1 MIKKIVYTHTQR
13 ANGLRSDSVLYNS
26 TSIEQSI
33 GKSTKRES
41 KTMNKAT
48 QNIVNKITTES
59 KITDKNKISASSL
72 ESQLSLISAFV
83 DGGLNDATK
92 RDVLLHFENN
102 NLLQKVTGY
111 SAYSQ
116 SMISLIDLVRDYCKD
131 TEGFE
136 VKETTRNDAFQ
147 IGFVARDVNNDKRN
161 VGFNF
166 ANISDM
172 ERRAK
177 LNGGVKVIEGKVL
190 PNKTKDGRQDK
201 FKTIVSK

>member
-1 MIKKIVYTHTQR
+1 MRKHELYTDLDRGEAQPMV
-13 ANGLRSDSVLYNS
+13 APILYKDF
-26 TSIEQSI
+26 TMQQSIETT
-33 GKSTKRES
+33 TKEGN
-41 KTMNKAT
+41 KTMTTNK
-48 QNIVNKITTES
+48 IVNKIVTQS
-59 KITDKNKISASSL
+59 KVTDKNKISASSL
-72 ESQLSLISAFV
+72 DAQLGLISEFIEV
-83 DGGLNDATK
+83 SDKTK
-92 RDVLLHFENN
+92 REVLLHFENN

-116 SMISLIDLVRDYCKD
+116 SMIGLIDLVRDYCKN

-136 VKETTRNDAFQ
+136 VKEVTRNDAFQ
-147 IGFVARDVNNDKRN
+147 IGYVARDVNNDKRN

-172 ERRAK
+172 ERRQK
-177 LNGGVKVIEGKVL
+177 LNDGVKVIEGKML